1 MNIFREEAGITLIET
16 VITLFLIVFLITA
29 FTAALVTGVQTQAQS
44 ANRKQAI
51 NLAADLVELLHS
63 KNVQGKN
70 LLSKIIEGENLSH
83 DSAHFNLTNQL
94 LDKYK
99 ADFSLIGADQQVQL
113 KYTTNTFDDGQNLLT
128 VTIQVKWQDR
138 HSYQESLKTLLAV
151 DLS

>member
-29 FTAALVTGVQTQAQS
+29 FTAALVTGVQTQTQS
-44 ANRKQAI
+44 VNRKQAI

-70 LLSKIIEGENLSH
+70 LLSKIIEDENLSH
-83 DSAHFNLTNQL
+83 DSASFNLTNQL

-113 KYTTNTFDDGQNLLT
+113 IYNTFDDWQNLLN